1 MPEKT
6 KALLMNLGAII
17 CWSIAPLMI
26 RYLSGYY
33 TVVFQTFFRYLSALV
48 VLWGFVLLREGS
60 DKIKSDLPR
69 LLSRWYKLL
78 IIALACYGF
87 QITFTYAFYLLY
99 PGFATLINQSLVLFS
114 VFLAALIFP
123 DERPT
128 LRSGIFFVGLVL
140 ALSGVVLTI
149 VGGESFGAPQFN
161 LGILVMLCSALCWAL
176 LGALIRKWLVGVSAT
191 LAVSTVFSI
200 VTPLF
205 MFTWIAMDSAL
216 GFPQAPPA
224 IWALLVV
231 SGLVGVGVGH
241 ALYYRAVGV
250 LGLALSS
257 SLTLLIPLLV
267 GVASFL
273 LFREKLT
280 WMQLVGGGG
289 LLCGCYIIIRTRFRH
304 LR

>member
-123 DERPT
+123 DERST

-200 VTPLF
+200 VTPVHVHLVCPGRR
-205 MFTWIAMDSAL
+205 ARLSPSSAGDL
-216 GFPQAPPA
+216 GAA
-224 IWALLVV
+224 C
-231 SGLVGVGVGH
+231 GLRIGRCGCGPCPI
-241 ALYYRAVGV
+241 
-250 LGLALSS
+250 LS
-257 SLTLLIPLLV
+257 
-267 GVASFL
+267 
-273 LFREKLT
+273 
-280 WMQLVGGGG
+280 GGGRAG
-289 LLCGCYIIIRTRFRH
+289 LGSVL
-304 LR
+304 